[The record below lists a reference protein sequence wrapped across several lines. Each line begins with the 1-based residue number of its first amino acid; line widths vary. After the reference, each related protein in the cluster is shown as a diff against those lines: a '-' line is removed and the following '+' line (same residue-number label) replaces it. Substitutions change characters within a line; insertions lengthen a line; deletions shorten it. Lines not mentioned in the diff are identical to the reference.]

1 MSPKGAGRLGLV
13 WANRSF
19 RTKGMI
25 VMAIPLAA
33 LVLVTSLSYVSERR
47 AREAHARVARTLAVL
62 TQIDEVRVL
71 YLEATLRVRGY
82 VLTGSAD
89 FLEPYH
95 EAVDALPS
103 ALARLEGMI
112 EADSVRVLSDEAE
125 LAGGRLLGVLEQ
137 LRASY
142 RPGGVSTDR
151 QRSLVLETRD
161 ALAQVRDELDAIQ
174 AEKNRL
180 LAERQVAADR
190 AESSASLTIGISASI
205 GLLVGLIAML
215 LLARGVVRRVRL
227 NEENARRLAE
237 GLPLLPPEPVA
248 DEVGRVG
255 MALQRAAGLL
265 GERQAA
271 LTESEAR
278 YRALIRNFPNG
289 AVALFDHELR
299 FTLMDGKGLDV
310 IGLSK
315 ETFEGKTLSE
325 ALGAISPENV
335 RTAEPLFRAA
345 LRGES
350 ITMERPFG
358 DRIFLVQYVPVRS
371 ERGEVIAGMLVA
383 LDITDRKRAEE
394 EVRHTQTFLDSIVEN
409 IPNMVFVKSA
419 EDLRFVRFNKAG
431 EELLGF
437 PRAEL
442 IGRNDYDFFPE
453 DEADFFTLKDRE
465 VLEGKQLVDIAE
477 EPIDTKSKGRRI
489 LHTKKIPIL
498 DEEGQPAYLLGISED
513 ITERKLAE
521 EKLRRAKDEAER
533 ADRAKDEFLSRMSH
547 ELRTPL
553 NAVLGFAQ
561 ILDMDELAEEQHDS
575 VRQILSGGRHLLG
588 LIDEVLDITRI
599 ATGKLPLSP
608 EAVSVLEVLTEAADL
623 IQPLAT
629 QRGIRVRVGDA
640 NGLHV
645 LADRQRLKQVLL
657 NLLSNGVKYNREGG
671 EVAVTWERSPPDR
684 LRIRIADT
692 GVGIPVEVMERLFAP
707 FDRLGAETS
716 SVEGTGLGLAL
727 SKGLIEAMGGSIEA
741 ESEAGSGSVFTIE
754 LRLAEAP
761 LQRYQRERP
770 GGQDTQGD
778 EVPACTILCI
788 EDNLSNLNLIERIF
802 AGRPHFRLLSA
813 MQGSL
818 GLELAREHRPDLIL
832 LDLHLPDVAGD
843 EALQKLRQDPT
854 TRRIPVVMISAD
866 ATHGQIKRLLAAGAD
881 DYLTKPL
888 DVKRFLETVD
898 TVLQRGPSGDAS
910 SEPATT

>member
-1 MSPKGAGRLGLV
+1 MSPKGAGRLGPV
-13 WANRSF
+13 WANRSL
-19 RTKGMI
+19 RTKGMS

-33 LVLVTSLSYVSERR
+33 LLLVASLSYVSERR
-47 AREAHARVARTLAVL
+47 ASDANALVARTLAVRA
-62 TQIDEVRVL
+62 QIDRVHVL

-89 FLEPYH
+89 FIEPYH

-112 EADSVRVLSDEAE
+112 QGDSVRVLFDEAE
-125 LAGGRLLGVLEQ
+125 LEGARLLGVLEQ
-137 LRASY
+137 LRAGY

-161 ALAQVRDELDAIQ
+161 ALALVRDKLDAMQ
-174 AEKNRL
+174 AEEDHL

-190 AESSASLTIGISASI
+190 AERLTGLTIGISASI

-215 LLARGVVRRVRL
+215 LLVRGVVRRVRL

-237 GLPLLPPEPVA
+237 GLPLLPPSPVA

-255 MALQRAAGLL
+255 MALERANGLL
-265 GERQAA
+265 TARQAA

-325 ALGAISPENV
+325 ALGDVAPDTV

-371 ERGEVIAGMLVA
+371 ESGEVIAGMLVA
-383 LDITDRKRAEE
+383 LDMTDRKRAEE
-394 EVRHTQTFLDSIVEN
+394 EVRQTQVFVDSIVEN
-409 IPNMVFVKSA
+409 IPNMVFVKSV

-431 EELLGF
+431 EELLGH

-442 IGRNDYDFFPE
+442 IGRNDYDFFPK
-453 DEADFFTLKDRE
+453 DEADFFTAKDRQ
-465 VLEGKQLVDIAE
+465 VLEGRQLVDILE
-477 EPIDTKSKGRRI
+477 EPIETKSKGTRF

-521 EKLRRAKDEAER
+521 QQLHQAKDEAER
-533 ADRAKDEFLSRMSH
+533 ANRAKDEFLSRMSH

-561 ILDMDELAEEQHDS
+561 VLDMDDVTEEQRDS
-575 VRQILSGGRHLLG
+575 VRQILGGGRHLLG

-599 ATGKLPLSP
+599 ASGRLPLSP
-608 EAVSVLEVLTEAADL
+608 EAVSVAEVLKEAADL
-623 IQPLAT
+623 IQPLAAE
-629 QRGIRVRVGDA
+629 RGVRVRVEDA
-640 NGLHV
+640 DGFHV

-671 EVAVTWERSPPDR
+671 EVAVTWERSSPDK

-692 GVGIPVEVMERLFAP
+692 GVGIPEDVMERLFAP
-707 FDRLGAETS
+707 FDRLGAETTA
-716 SVEGTGLGLAL
+716 VEGTGLGLAL
-727 SKGLIEAMGGSIEA
+727 SKGLVEAMGGSIEA
-741 ESEAGSGSVFTIE
+741 DSQAGSGSVFSLE
-754 LRLAEAP
+754 LSLAEAP

-770 GGQDTQGD
+770 EGEDTQGD
-778 EVPACTILCI
+778 EVPARTILCI
-788 EDNLSNLNLIERIF
+788 EDNLSNLNLIERIL

-843 EALQKLRQDPT
+843 EALRKLRQDPT

-866 ATHGQIKRLLAAGAD
+866 ATHGEIKRLLAAGAD

-888 DVKRFLETVD
+888 DVKRFLEVVEEKLGRETV
-898 TVLQRGPSGDAS
+898 G
-910 SEPATT
+910 

>member
-25 VMAIPLAA
+25 VMTIPLAA
-33 LVLVTSLSYVSERR
+33 LLVVASLSYLLERR
-47 AREAHARVARTLAVL
+47 VREANALVARTLAVR

-82 VLTGSAD
+82 VLTGSGD

-95 EAVDALPS
+95 EAVDALPP

-112 EADSVRVLSDEAE
+112 QTDSVRVLFDEAE
-125 LAGGRLLGVLEQ
+125 LAGPQLLGVLEQ

-161 ALAQVRDELDAIQ
+161 ALALVRDKLDAMQ
-174 AEKNRL
+174 AEKDLL
-180 LAERQVAADR
+180 LAERQLAADR
-190 AESSASLTIGISASI
+190 AARLTGLTIGISTSI

-237 GLPLLPPEPVA
+237 GLPLLPPEPVG

-255 MALQRAAGLL
+255 LALERAAGLL
-265 GERQAA
+265 TERQAA

-358 DRIFLVQYVPVRS
+358 DRSFLVQYVPVRS

-394 EVRHTQTFLDSIVEN
+394 EVRSTQTFLDSIIEN

-419 EDLRFVRFNKAG
+419 EDLRFVRFNRAG
-431 EELLGF
+431 EELLGY
-437 PRAEL
+437 PRADL
-442 IGRNDYDFFPE
+442 IGRNDYDFFPA
-453 DEADFFTLKDRE
+453 DEADFFTAKDRE
-465 VLEGKQLVDIAE
+465 VLEGGRLVDIPE
-477 EPIDTKSKGRRI
+477 EPIETKSKGARI

-513 ITERKLAE
+513 ITERKLADE
-521 EKLRRAKDEAER
+521 QLRRAKDEAER
-533 ADRAKDEFLSRMSH
+533 ANRAKSEFLSRMSH

-553 NAVLGFAQ
+553 NAVLGFGQLLETSTLPPDDVESVQQ
-561 ILDMDELAEEQHDS
+561 ILK
-575 VRQILSGGRHLLG
+575 GGRHLLD
-588 LIDEVLDITRI
+588 LINEVLDMARI
-599 ATGKLPLSP
+599 ESRSLSLSLEPVSVDDVVHEVVDLILPL
-608 EAVSVLEVLTEAADL
+608 AAE
-623 IQPLAT
+623 
-629 QRGIRVRVGDA
+629 RGIELRLDSSDHSRF
-640 NGLHV
+640 V
-645 LADRQRLKQVLL
+645 LADRQRLKQVML
-657 NLLSNGVKYNREGG
+657 NLLANAIKYNCEGG
-671 EVAVTWERSPPDR
+671 SVAVFCHHDDPDH
-684 LRIRIADT
+684 LSIWVTDT
-692 GVGIPVEVMERLFAP
+692 GPGIAPEHRERLFFP
-707 FDRLGAETS
+707 FDRLDAERRG
-716 SVEGTGLGLAL
+716 VEGTGLGLAIASEL
-727 SKGLIEAMGGSIEA
+727 TSRMEGSIVLSSRPGETVFTLTLPLSEA
-741 ESEAGSGSVFTIE
+741 E
-754 LRLAEAP
+754 
-761 LQRYQRERP
+761 ER
-770 GGQDTQGD
+770 G
-778 EVPACTILCI
+778 PALV
-788 EDNLSNLNLIERIF
+788 
-802 AGRPHFRLLSA
+802 A
-813 MQGSL
+813 
-818 GLELAREHRPDLIL
+818 
-832 LDLHLPDVAGD
+832 DVA
-843 EALQKLRQDPT
+843 R
-854 TRRIPVVMISAD
+854 
-866 ATHGQIKRLLAAGAD
+866 
-881 DYLTKPL
+881 
-888 DVKRFLETVD
+888 
-898 TVLQRGPSGDAS
+898 
-910 SEPATT
+910 